1 MGNSGHRYFR
11 DTGMGQKEV
20 TISAQEWSAAAGNM
34 LATAMKSDP
43 LAGVAALENMV
54 KAGEA
59 LLFGV
64 FAGCYMVAAYVL
76 RVDHKPHGDEGV
88 IVAAAGKLKGFS
100 LITSLLS
107 HVEQQFKGC
116 ASIRVHTARPGM
128 VRQLKKAGYMPR
140 EIILSKG
147 L

>member
-1 MGNSGHRYFR
+1 
-11 DTGMGQKEV
+11 MGQKEV
-20 TISAQEWSAAAGNM
+20 TIRAQAWSEAAGNM
-34 LATAMKSDP
+34 LESAMKSDP

-54 KAGEA
+54 KSGEA

-64 FAGCYMVAAYVL
+64 FADCYMVAAYVL
-76 RVDHKPHGDEGV
+76 RVDHKPNGDEGV

-100 LITSLLS
+100 LVTSLLS

-116 ASIRVHTARPGM
+116 ASVRVHTARPGI
-128 VRQLKKAGYMPR
+128 VKQLRQAGYMPT